1 MTYTSSKYSKVI
13 EVKLETYLQQL
24 FHYFK
29 TWKIVVNTAKTEAI
43 FFTLRKK
50 LEIPS
55 SLLKIKNH
63 QINWSDRVKYL
74 GLLLDKRLT
83 FNKHVE
89 FIINKVSNA
98 VKCMYPLIN
107 RKSSLNTKNKILLYK
122 VGIRPILTYG
132 APVFSTAAKTHL
144 KKIQTTQNYTGVREL
159 HASIN
164 NQKFLTSMNS

>member
-1 MTYTSSKYSKVI
+1 MK
-13 EVKLETYLQQL
+13 
-24 FHYFK
+24 
-29 TWKIVVNTAKTEAI
+29 
-43 FFTLRKK
+43 KK

-55 SLLKIKNH
+55 SPLKVKNH
-63 QINWSDRVKYL
+63 QINRSDSVKYL
-74 GLLLDKRLT
+74 VLLLDKRLT

-107 RKSSLNTKNKILLYK
+107 RKSSLKTKNKILLYK

-144 KKIQTTQNYTGVREL
+144 KKIQTTQNKILKMILNVPWYENYTHPSTIKSSL
-159 HASIN
+159 HPWIPDKIN
-164 NQKFLTSMNS
+164 NQISSQIDLEVFKF